1 MPSLHRLISCGLSK
15 GIATVLALLLSAVGG
30 LRVGFDR
37 MVCGNSDYRPAA
49 VCAATPRDVATP
61 ADAVCASAARPV
73 PLARPEVVLALG
85 GSRSGGDHLPA
96 PSLLLGSAH
105 GPRAP

>member
-1 MPSLHRLISCGLSK
+1 MPSLHRLLSCGLSK

-61 ADAVCASAARPV
+61 ADAVCVSVARSV
-73 PLARPEVVLALG
+73 PLVRPEAVLAQG
-85 GSRSGGDHLPA
+85 PRSSGDHLSA
-96 PSLLLGSAH
+96 PSLLLGSAG

>member
-1 MPSLHRLISCGLSK
+1 MPSLHRLLSCGLSK

-37 MVCGNSDYRPAA
+37 MVCGNGDHRPAA
-49 VCAATPRDVATP
+49 VCSATPRDVVTP
-61 ADAVCASAARPV
+61 VGAVCAPV
-73 PLARPEVVLALG
+73 VGVVAPAQPEVVAVL
-85 GSRSGGDHLPA
+85 SGRRYAGDHLPA
-96 PSLLLGSAH
+96 PSMLLGCAG